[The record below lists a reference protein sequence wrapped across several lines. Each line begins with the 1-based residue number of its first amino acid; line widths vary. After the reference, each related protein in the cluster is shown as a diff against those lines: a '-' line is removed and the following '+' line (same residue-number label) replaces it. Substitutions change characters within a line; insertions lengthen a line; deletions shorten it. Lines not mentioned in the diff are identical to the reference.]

1 LFRFRHRARDLP
13 DPVMAVPDGPGIS
26 RAATVLPSADSLS
39 RHWGRFGGRLGNR
52 LRTWRGAE
60 NEDLPDMLPPEEDTP
75 DGDGTPGGPDLD
87 DSGAEEAAPNGTDE
101 GDLGEG
107 DLVGEDPDEQD
118 LGDGDLA
125 GEDPGEVEGVPGEG
139 DWAEA
144 VPTWG
149 DRGETEE
156 DLAEVG
162 WAEEDLD
169 EEDLAEED
177 LVEVDLAEEDQG
189 EVGWAEEDLTE
200 GTAIVRPE
208 APAGADPPGPIGSGT
223 GASPPVFVMPGVRE
237 RPLTGRHERP
247 AVPVPQAEHT
257 PSPSHRQGLRET
269 ARSLEGQLGRTEVAR
284 VTVLQAAALVDADTA
299 TLLVRSVE
307 GPRVL
312 WHHPGDGAQALWGP
326 ATLAALLSAGRP
338 VREVVE
344 GDPLVEAGSTALLA
358 VPVPSAG
365 VLAGVLLA
373 RRVSEHSF
381 SPAEED
387 ALARLARMAGKALD
401 AVARR
406 GQVLEIPDTDPVTGF
421 WLRDRLMHDL
431 RAALRSAEDHGMP
444 SSLLLVEVT
453 GLHERRG
460 SVHDPAADSRVSALA
475 KAVVR
480 ELRVGDVPYRFGHDE
495 IAVLLPGTDLG
506 AAAAVAA
513 RFAGGLSDLPD
524 EIRVEAGYVAVEGVA
539 EDVVLAAGRT
549 LDAGTAVAAAA
560 AAEDEDVVEDAAMG
574 VTGPVDDYGVDGAAE
589 DYPADVAAED
599 YPDEDGAAEDYPVDV
614 AAEDFPDEDGAAEDY
629 PAEAHPAEFP
639 ADGAADE
646 YPVEDGTA
654 GDHLVE
660 EDPTDEGSVPLVM
673 VPSGSPGL
681 APFGAGRLRTEPA
694 RDPGD
699 PSSRPT

>member
-1 LFRFRHRARDLP
+1 
-13 DPVMAVPDGPGIS
+13 
-26 RAATVLPSADSLS
+26 
-39 RHWGRFGGRLGNR
+39 
-52 LRTWRGAE
+52 
-60 NEDLPDMLPPEEDTP
+60 
-75 DGDGTPGGPDLD
+75 
-87 DSGAEEAAPNGTDE
+87 
-101 GDLGEG
+101 
-107 DLVGEDPDEQD
+107 
-118 LGDGDLA
+118 
-125 GEDPGEVEGVPGEG
+125 
-139 DWAEA
+139 
-144 VPTWG
+144 
-149 DRGETEE
+149 
-156 DLAEVG
+156 
-162 WAEEDLD
+162 
-169 EEDLAEED
+169 
-177 LVEVDLAEEDQG
+177 
-189 EVGWAEEDLTE
+189 
-200 GTAIVRPE
+200 
-208 APAGADPPGPIGSGT
+208 
-223 GASPPVFVMPGVRE
+223 
-237 RPLTGRHERP
+237 
-247 AVPVPQAEHT
+247 
-257 PSPSHRQGLRET
+257 
-269 ARSLEGQLGRTEVAR
+269 

-524 EIRVEAGYVAVEGVA
+524 EIRVEAGCVAVEGVA
-539 EDVVLAAGRT
+539 EDVVLAAVRS
-549 LDAGTAVAAAA
+549 LDAGTDVAAAA
-560 AAEDEDVVEDAAMG
+560 AAEDEDEGEDADEDVVEDAAMG
-574 VTGPVDDYGVDGAAE
+574 VTGPADDYGVDDAAEDFPDEDGAAE
-589 DYPADVAAED
+589 DYPADVAAEEYPADGAAED
-599 YPDEDGAAEDYPVDV
+599 YPDEDGAAEDYLADV

-629 PAEAHPAEFP
+629 PAEAYPADVAAEDYPDEDGAAEDCP

-646 YPVEDGTA
+646 YPVEDGAA

-681 APFGAGRLRTEPA
+681 APFGAGRLRAEPA